1 MDKKTRRNV
10 TRCIRKIIVRYI
22 ISTIGKTKNSDED
35 MITHKYL
42 KRIKN
47 IELKQYEVKTN
58 NPEKKLEEEALKLIN
73 TTPKNG
79 KLILLDEKGQN
90 LSSTDLAK
98 IILNWRDNNVTDIN
112 FAIGGAFGNGEK
124 IKNTA
129 DKIIA
134 FGKLTWPHQMVKM
147 MVAEQIYRIETIIQ
161 GHPYHK

>member
-22 ISTIGKTKNSDED
+22 ISSIGKAKNSDED

>member
-22 ISTIGKTKNSDED
+22 ISTIGKAKNSDED

-58 NPEKKLEEEALKLIN
+58 NLEKKLEEEALKLIN

>member
-22 ISTIGKTKNSDED
+22 ISTIGKAKNSDED
-35 MITHKYL
+35 MITQKYI

-90 LSSTDLAK
+90 LSSTDLSK